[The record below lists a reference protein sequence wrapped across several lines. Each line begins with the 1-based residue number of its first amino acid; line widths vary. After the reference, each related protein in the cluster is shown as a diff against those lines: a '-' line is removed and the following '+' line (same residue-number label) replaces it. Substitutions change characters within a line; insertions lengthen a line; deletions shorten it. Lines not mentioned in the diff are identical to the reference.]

1 VTVQP
6 DEVSAGWVT
15 PVVDPGVVVGANFE
29 GEYQFFL
36 TSRGYLRGVGL
47 GKFGRVHAPGALL
60 RRWWKIEGHWR
71 RPGAEWVTGLS
82 LARAIYGP
90 AGHNYPYEEIP

>member
-1 VTVQP
+1 MTVQP

-47 GKFGRVHAPGALL
+47 GKFGKQYADGAELKA
-60 RRWWKIEGHWR
+60 WWVVEGHLGGR
-71 RPGAEWVTGLS
+71 TGLS
-82 LARAIYGP
+82 LARAKFGP
-90 AGHNYPYEEIP
+90 AGRNYSYEEVP